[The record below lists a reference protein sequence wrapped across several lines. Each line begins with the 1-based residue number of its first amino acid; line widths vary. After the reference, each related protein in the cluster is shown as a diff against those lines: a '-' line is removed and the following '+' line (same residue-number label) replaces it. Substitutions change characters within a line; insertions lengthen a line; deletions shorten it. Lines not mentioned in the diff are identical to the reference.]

1 MYKEMNKKEEKIVL
15 IIQII
20 LISAIFGFIYETI
33 FYRIDLGYFV
43 KRGYTI
49 GPWLPIYA
57 TGGLLIYLSN
67 IKNKN
72 NILKIF
78 INSAVMCGLLEF
90 IVGYLL
96 LHISHIRLWD
106 YNTEILNYGNIG
118 GYICLRSVLFFGISG
133 VFLMNIVLPL
143 ITKIINKYQ
152 SKKTEYITIFLGGL
166 FCIDFI
172 VNYIVESI

>member
-57 TGGLLIYLSN
+57 AGGLLIYLSN

-118 GYICLRSVLFFGISG
+118 GYICLRSVLFFGLSG
-133 VFLMNIVLPL
+133 VFLMSVVVPY

-172 VNYIVESI
+172 VNYIIK

>member
-96 LHISHIRLWD
+96 LHISHIRLWN

-118 GYICLRSVLFFGISG
+118 GYICLRSVLFFGLSG

-172 VNYIVESI
+172 INYIIK

>member
-1 MYKEMNKKEEKIVL
+1 MYKEMNKKEENIVL

-43 KRGYTI
+43 KRGYTV

-172 VNYIVESI
+172 VNYIIK

>member
-1 MYKEMNKKEEKIVL
+1 MYKEMNKKEENIVL

-43 KRGYTI
+43 KRGYTV

-118 GYICLRSVLFFGISG
+118 GYICLRSVLFFGLSG

-172 VNYIVESI
+172 VNYIIK

>member
-1 MYKEMNKKEEKIVL
+1 MYKEMNKKEENIVL

-57 TGGLLIYLSN
+57 TGGLIIYLSN

-118 GYICLRSVLFFGISG
+118 GYICLRSVLFFGLSG

-172 VNYIVESI
+172 VNYIIK

>member
-118 GYICLRSVLFFGISG
+118 GYICLRSVLFFGLSG
-133 VFLMNIVLPL
+133 VFLMSVVVPL

-172 VNYIVESI
+172 VNYIIK

>member
-1 MYKEMNKKEEKIVL
+1 MYKEMNKKEENIVL

-96 LHISHIRLWD
+96 LHISHIRLWN

-172 VNYIVESI
+172 VNYIIK

>member
-1 MYKEMNKKEEKIVL
+1 MYKEMNKKE
-15 IIQII
+15 
-20 LISAIFGFIYETI
+20 
-33 FYRIDLGYFV
+33 
-43 KRGYTI
+43 
-49 GPWLPIYA
+49 
-57 TGGLLIYLSN
+57 
-67 IKNKN
+67 
-72 NILKIF
+72 
-78 INSAVMCGLLEF
+78 EF

-118 GYICLRSVLFFGISG
+118 GYICLRSVLFFGLSG

-166 FCIDFI
+166 FCIDL
-172 VNYIVESI
+172 

>member
-96 LHISHIRLWD
+96 LHISHIRLWN

-172 VNYIVESI
+172 VNYIIK

>member
-1 MYKEMNKKEEKIVL
+1 MYKEMNKKEENIVL

-78 INSAVMCGLLEF
+78 INSAVMCGLLES

-118 GYICLRSVLFFGISG
+118 GYICLRSVLFFGLSG

-172 VNYIVESI
+172 INYIIK

>member
-1 MYKEMNKKEEKIVL
+1 MYKEMNKKEENIVL

-118 GYICLRSVLFFGISG
+118 GYICLRSVLFFGLSG

-172 VNYIVESI
+172 VNYIIK

>member
-1 MYKEMNKKEEKIVL
+1 MYKEMNKKEENIVL

-67 IKNKN
+67 IKSKN

-96 LHISHIRLWD
+96 LHISHIRLWN

-172 VNYIVESI
+172 VNYIIK

>member
-43 KRGYTI
+43 KKGYTI

-96 LHISHIRLWD
+96 LHISHIRLWN

-118 GYICLRSVLFFGISG
+118 GYICLRSVLFFGLSG

-172 VNYIVESI
+172 VNYIIK

>member
-1 MYKEMNKKEEKIVL
+1 MYKEMNKKEENIVL

-57 TGGLLIYLSN
+57 TGDLLIYLSN

-118 GYICLRSVLFFGISG
+118 GYICLRSVLFFGLSG

-172 VNYIVESI
+172 VNYIIK

>member
-96 LHISHIRLWD
+96 LHISHIRLWN

-118 GYICLRSVLFFGISG
+118 GYICLRSVLFFGLSG

-152 SKKTEYITIFLGGL
+152 SKKTEYITIFLGVL
-166 FCIDFI
+166 LCIDFI
-172 VNYIVESI
+172 FNYIIK

>member
-1 MYKEMNKKEEKIVL
+1 MYKEMNKKEENIVL

-96 LHISHIRLWD
+96 LHISHIRLLD

-118 GYICLRSVLFFGISG
+118 GYICLRSVLFFGLSG

-172 VNYIVESI
+172 VNYIIK

>member
-118 GYICLRSVLFFGISG
+118 GYICLRSVLFFGLSG
-133 VFLMNIVLPL
+133 VFLMNIVLTL

-172 VNYIVESI
+172 VNYIIK

>member
-57 TGGLLIYLSN
+57 RGGLLIYLSN

-96 LHISHIRLWD
+96 LHISHIRLWN

-118 GYICLRSVLFFGISG
+118 GYICLRSVLFFGLSG

-172 VNYIVESI
+172 VNYIIK

>member
-1 MYKEMNKKEEKIVL
+1 MYKEMNKKEENIVL

-106 YNTEILNYGNIG
+106 YNTEILNYGNLG
-118 GYICLRSVLFFGISG
+118 GYICLRSVLFFGLSG

-172 VNYIVESI
+172 VNYIIK

>member
-118 GYICLRSVLFFGISG
+118 GYICLRSVLFFGLSG

-172 VNYIVESI
+172 INYIIK

>member
-1 MYKEMNKKEEKIVL
+1 MYKKMNKKEENIVL

-118 GYICLRSVLFFGISG
+118 GYICLRSVLFFGLSG

-172 VNYIVESI
+172 VNYIIK

>member
-96 LHISHIRLWD
+96 LHISHIRLWN

-118 GYICLRSVLFFGISG
+118 GYICLRSVLFFGLSG

-152 SKKTEYITIFLGGL
+152 NKKTEYITIFLGGL

-172 VNYIVESI
+172 VNYIIK

>member
-1 MYKEMNKKEEKIVL
+1 MYKEMNKKEENIVL

-118 GYICLRSVLFFGISG
+118 GYICLRSVLFFGLSG
-133 VFLMNIVLPL
+133 VFLMNIVLP
-143 ITKIINKYQ
+143 
-152 SKKTEYITIFLGGL
+152 
-166 FCIDFI
+166 
-172 VNYIVESI
+172 

>member
-96 LHISHIRLWD
+96 LHISHIRLWN

-118 GYICLRSVLFFGISG
+118 GYICLRSVLFFGLSG

-172 VNYIVESI
+172 VNYIIK

>member
-1 MYKEMNKKEEKIVL
+1 MNKKEEKIVL

-96 LHISHIRLWD
+96 LHISHIRLWN

-118 GYICLRSVLFFGISG
+118 GYICLRSVLFFGLSG

-172 VNYIVESI
+172 VNYIIK

>member
-118 GYICLRSVLFFGISG
+118 GYICLRSVLFFGLSG
-133 VFLMNIVLPL
+133 VFLINIVLPL

-172 VNYIVESI
+172 VNYIIK

>member
-78 INSAVMCGLLEF
+78 INSAVLCGLLEF

-172 VNYIVESI
+172 VNYIIK

>member
-1 MYKEMNKKEEKIVL
+1 MYKEMNKKEENIVL

-78 INSAVMCGLLEF
+78 INSAVLCGLLEF

-96 LHISHIRLWD
+96 LHISHIRLWN

-118 GYICLRSVLFFGISG
+118 GYICLRSVLFFGLSG

-172 VNYIVESI
+172 VNYIIK

>member
-1 MYKEMNKKEEKIVL
+1 MYKEMNKKEENIVL

-67 IKNKN
+67 IKSKN

-118 GYICLRSVLFFGISG
+118 GYICLRSVLFFGLSG
-133 VFLMNIVLPL
+133 VFLMSVVVPY
-143 ITKIINKYQ
+143 ITKLQN
-152 SKKTEYITIFLGGL
+152 KKTEYITFFLGGL

-172 VNYIVESI
+172 VNYIIK

>member
-1 MYKEMNKKEEKIVL
+1 MYKEMNKKEENIVL

-118 GYICLRSVLFFGISG
+118 GYICLRSVLFFGLSG
-133 VFLMNIVLPL
+133 VFLMNIVVPL

-172 VNYIVESI
+172 VNYIIK

>member
-1 MYKEMNKKEEKIVL
+1 MYKEMNKKEENIVL

-90 IVGYLL
+90 IVGCLL

-118 GYICLRSVLFFGISG
+118 GYICLRSVLFFGLSG

-172 VNYIVESI
+172 INYIIK

>member
-1 MYKEMNKKEEKIVL
+1 MYKEMNKKEENIVL

-78 INSAVMCGLLEF
+78 INSAVLCGLLEF

-118 GYICLRSVLFFGISG
+118 GYICLRSVLFFGLSG

-172 VNYIVESI
+172 VNYIIK

>member
-1 MYKEMNKKEEKIVL
+1 MYKEMNKKEENIVL

-78 INSAVMCGLLEF
+78 INSAVLCGLLEF

-172 VNYIVESI
+172 VNYIIK

>member
-1 MYKEMNKKEEKIVL
+1 MYKKMNKKEEKIVL

-118 GYICLRSVLFFGISG
+118 GYICLRSVLFFGLSG
-133 VFLMNIVLPL
+133 VFLMSVVVPL

-172 VNYIVESI
+172 VNYIIK